1 MFVVIEP
8 PSDTDVPSIVI
19 ALFDSNE
26 LPIEPASLEAAI
38 EPANMAFVTPPALT
52 FNWSDAISI
61 ELSSTPTAR
70 DTELPTDTEPPPDRP
85 SPAVTVTALFAS
97 LPFAIEP
104 ANIAFVTPDALIL
117 NASLFV
123 SIELSSTPT
132 ARTPFVAD
140 KPSPAIAFTTSETA
154 SFLLAF
160 ESFASI
166 IAILSFATSTA
177 AAVNSFKSNASD
189 TAPDEP
195 PPESPSPAVTPVIS
209 ALFEFVI
216 VNEPAASS
224 YDNDIPVPAVN
235 NAFTLSSTLSF
246 V

>member
-1 MFVVIEP
+1 M
-8 PSDTDVPSIVI
+8 
-19 ALFDSNE
+19 
-26 LPIEPASLEAAI
+26 
-38 EPANMAFVTPPALT
+38 
-52 FNWSDAISI
+52 
-61 ELSSTPTAR
+61 
-70 DTELPTDTEPPPDRP
+70 
-85 SPAVTVTALFAS
+85 TALLES

-132 ARTPFVAD
+132 ARTPLVAD
-140 KPSPAIAFTTSETA
+140 KPSPAIAVTTSATA
-154 SFLLAF
+154 SFLELL
-160 ESFASI
+160 SPASI

-177 AAVNSFKSNASD
+177 AAVSSFKSNASD

-195 PPESPSPAVTPVIS
+195 PPESPFPAVTPVIS

-224 YDNDIPVPAVN
+224 YDNDIPVPAVS